1 MGNLEKSQLEVD
13 ILVNWRITLWV
24 EPVRFAANEECL
36 SPLHSQEIE
45 SVGGGGGKRQATH
58 GHFVMCLS
66 WVARRL
72 LI

>member
-1 MGNLEKSQLEVD
+1 MG
-13 ILVNWRITLWV
+13 RACAFGH
-24 EPVRFAANEECL
+24 FAANEEYL
-36 SPLHSQEIE
+36 SPLHSQEIQ

-72 LI
+72 LIQSFNAN